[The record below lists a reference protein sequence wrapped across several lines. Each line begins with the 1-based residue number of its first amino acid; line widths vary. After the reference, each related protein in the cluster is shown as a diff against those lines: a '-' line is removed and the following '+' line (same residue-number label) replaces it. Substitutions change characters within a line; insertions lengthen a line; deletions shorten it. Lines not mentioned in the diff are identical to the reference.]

1 MGGGEDGG
9 GETGVVRGVHE
20 RVEGEVGQEE
30 KGERTRWQSSSQTPL
45 KKQEIML

>member
-20 RVEGEVGQEE
+20 GVEGEVGPKE
-30 KGERTRWQSSSQTPL
+30 KGERKRWKSSSQTPL
-45 KKQEIML
+45 KKQTIML